1 MSKIKLAVLYGGK
14 SSEHEVSIISAQS
27 VMEALDKNKYEIT
40 PLLVEKNGEW
50 PSAELLRKFDVVF
63 PVTHGTFG
71 EDGCLQGYL
80 ELVGVP
86 YIGCGVL
93 GSAVGMDKIVQK
105 QILRSVGISVV
116 DWVEVRR
123 GEWTNREKL
132 IKKIK
137 SELELPVFVKPV
149 NNGSSVGISK
159 VKDWGELEV
168 AIEEAFKFDR
178 KVLVERAVNKA
189 REIECSVLG
198 NDEPRA
204 SVLGEIVPSN
214 EFYDYN
220 AKYLDGKSGLIIP
233 SLLLEAIAVELR
245 QVAEKVFYI
254 LNCRGMSRVDFLM
267 NGETGE
273 WWLNEINTIPGF
285 TSISMYPKLWEA
297 SGLKYSELLD
307 ELVALAL
314 EK

>member
-27 VMEALDKNKYEIT
+27 VMEALDKNKYEII
-40 PLLVEKNGEW
+40 PLFVEKIGEW

>member
-1 MSKIKLAVLYGGK
+1 
-14 SSEHEVSIISAQS
+14 
-27 VMEALDKNKYEIT
+27 MEALDKNKYEIV

-50 PSAELLRKFDVVF
+50 PSAERLREFDVIF
-63 PVTHGTFG
+63 PITHGTFG

-86 YIGCGVL
+86 YVGCGVL

-105 QILRSVGISVV
+105 QILRSVGIPVV

-123 GEWTNREKL
+123 GEWTNREKP

-159 VKDWGELEV
+159 VKDWSVLEA

-178 KVLVERAVNKA
+178 KILVEQAVNKA

-204 SVLGEIVPSN
+204 SVLGEIVSSN

-233 SLLLEAIAVELR
+233 SLIPEAVAIELR

-267 NGETGE
+267 DGETGE

-307 ELVALAL
+307 KLIRLTF